1 MILHNR
7 LVFLLQRLIS
17 LFESFV
23 VLCQGLYLFLQ
34 QLLLLAVLKLDR
46 VMFILQV
53 IDLLGLLLKLAFLVD
68 HQLEPF
74 FNFF

>member
-46 VMFILQV
+46 VMFVPQV

-74 FNFF
+74 FNLF

>member
-34 QLLLLAVLKLDR
+34 QLLLLAALKLDR
-46 VMFILQV
+46 VMFVPQV

-74 FNFF
+74 FNLF